1 MGEILSDTAVDYK
14 YFAEISEGLST
25 GKLAMV
31 SVLSLPSIMIDEADG
46 LSKSEKYKKEFLR
59 NLNRLR

>member
-1 MGEILSDTAVDYK
+1 MNYK

-46 LSKSEKYKKEFLR
+46 LSKNEKYKKEFLR